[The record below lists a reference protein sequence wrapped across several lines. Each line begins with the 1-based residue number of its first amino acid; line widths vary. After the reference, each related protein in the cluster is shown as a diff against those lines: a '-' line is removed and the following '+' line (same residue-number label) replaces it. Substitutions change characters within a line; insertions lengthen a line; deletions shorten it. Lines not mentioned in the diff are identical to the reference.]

1 MLTVAFFFCNQF
13 LVASFG
19 TGKSIYPS
27 QCSLHVFPRFMRTMA
42 SYNPI
47 KLVVSAMTAC
57 LFHGNKLRIELI
69 NGTMLFHEE
78 KVKMWLKLFI
88 LS

>member
-1 MLTVAFFFCNQF
+1 M
-13 LVASFG
+13 S
-19 TGKSIYPS
+19 SISGDDLSY
-27 QCSLHVFPRFMRTMA
+27 TMA
-42 SYNPI
+42 LYKPL

-69 NGTMLFHEE
+69 NRTMLFHEE
-78 KVKMWLKLFI
+78 KVKTLLKLFT